1 MYYHWNYLCL
11 WTSLGIYP
19 PPPSQHFQSIKNV
32 FTQIL
37 RCHALDFYYL
47 SIIIAL
53 SYSPPPF
60 RGRVLRLIYI
70 FSLFVHNALSR
81 CKCIFVLLR
90 YMRRVSHCI
99 ISFIT
104 SMHFF
109 TARSFLSLDLPRFAY
124 FISALFGCD
133 YPKEFLR
140 FLM

>member
-1 MYYHWNYLCL
+1 MDISGHL
-11 WTSLGIYP
+11 P
-19 PPPSQHFQSIKNV
+19 PPTLTTFPIYQKCLYTN
-32 FTQIL
+32 FTMPRIRFLLPIYNNSTQL
-37 RCHALDFYYL
+37 
-47 SIIIAL
+47 
-53 SYSPPPF
+53 SPPPF